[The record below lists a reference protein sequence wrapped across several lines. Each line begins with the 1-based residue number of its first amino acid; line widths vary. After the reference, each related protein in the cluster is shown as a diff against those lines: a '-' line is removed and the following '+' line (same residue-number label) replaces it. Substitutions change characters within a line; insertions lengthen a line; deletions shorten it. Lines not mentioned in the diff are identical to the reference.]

1 MSTKPHEMECKAMD
15 HFIAFWNLENLFAP
29 EGYPNREPWIAQRL
43 GCRSE
48 WVDTGTF
55 RYQDR
60 PANINNPADEWQ
72 PRP

>member
-1 MSTKPHEMECKAMD
+1 MPD

-29 EGYPNREPWIAQRL
+29 EGISHQRTL
-43 GCRSE
+43 DRPASGLRSE

-60 PANINNPADEWQ
+60 PTNVNNPADEWQ